1 MPDHDGRQQL
11 DERQRYRQ
19 HHRVLGAVVMLGVI
33 AMSGAASAYLL
44 GKGSG
49 AVTSDCTTT
58 FTPSSGDATTTLSP
72 SSGDATTTF
81 TCG

>member
-1 MPDHDGRQQL
+1 
-11 DERQRYRQ
+11 
-19 HHRVLGAVVMLGVI
+19 MLGVI

-49 AVTSDCTTT
+49 AVTSDCKTT